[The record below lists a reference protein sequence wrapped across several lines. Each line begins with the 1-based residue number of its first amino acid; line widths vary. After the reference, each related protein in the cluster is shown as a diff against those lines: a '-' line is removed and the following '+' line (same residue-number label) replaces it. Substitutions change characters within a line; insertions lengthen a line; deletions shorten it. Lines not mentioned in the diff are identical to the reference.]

1 MSQSS
6 DQSQPGQW
14 VQRDKMI
21 PKVTRSQSIGLSLE
35 YGGVEGPNHGKY
47 AVQAGSS
54 VMELIVY
61 I

>member
-1 MSQSS
+1 
-6 DQSQPGQW
+6 
-14 VQRDKMI
+14 MI
-21 PKVTRSQSIGLSLE
+21 PKVTRSQSIGVSLE